1 MKTIEIKQKLVEE
14 ALDQLKA
21 AQQDSYVQS
30 TQNVIDE
37 LELALRQPIVMR
49 SCFNCK
55 NYHSFQGDGDVVCHT
70 YCSLRDEIDF
80 TYTNSID
87 EKKVA
92 NECELYETD

>member
-37 LELALRQPIVMR
+37 LELALRQPPDIGSVCR
-49 SCFNCK
+49 CKKCNCEII
-55 NYHSFQGDGDVVCHT
+55 NDVGD
-70 YCSLRDEIDF
+70 SLCAECW
-80 TYTNSID
+80 S
-87 EKKVA
+87 A
-92 NECELYETD
+92 N

>member
-37 LELALRQPIVMR
+37 LELALRQPLVIGSVCR
-49 SCFNCK
+49 CKKCNCEII
-55 NYHSFQGDGDVVCHT
+55 NDVGD
-70 YCSLRDEIDF
+70 SLCAECW
-80 TYTNSID
+80 S
-87 EKKVA
+87 A
-92 NECELYETD
+92 N

>member
-1 MKTIEIKQKLVEE
+1 MSKENQNLNKPQSS
-14 ALDQLKA
+14 ALNIAD
-21 AQQDSYVQS
+21 
-30 TQNVIDE
+30 
-37 LELALRQPIVMR
+37 VMR

-80 TYTNSID
+80 TFTNNID

-92 NECELYETD
+92 NECELYEAD

>member
-37 LELALRQPIVMR
+37 LELALRQPHVSGSLLKSLHQDLKGFQEMAFLTPDVKTGLGIAIEQVERYMR
-49 SCFNCK
+49 
-55 NYHSFQGDGDVVCHT
+55 
-70 YCSLRDEIDF
+70 
-80 TYTNSID
+80 
-87 EKKVA
+87 
-92 NECELYETD
+92 NELEARQQ

>member
-37 LELALRQPIVMR
+37 LELALRQPPVISQR
-49 SCFNCK
+49 EQLITFIEWK
-55 NYHSFQGDGDVVCHT
+55 NKKDNNWLKH
-70 YCSLRDEIDF
+70 IDTKEVDDF
-80 TYTNSID
+80 LKSN
-87 EKKVA
+87 
-92 NECELYETD
+92 